1 MPLYVQ
7 NGNLLNKT
15 GTLGTSVGCCC
26 DQPPPPLPECNC
38 GGTFITIPSA
48 VTLEVDVGNLWSN
61 QGGTCSDADFRAYWN
76 GTYTLSYTRSDFGGY
91 IYEASYSDGR
101 YVNVLLKCDGI
112 PSFVVRS
119 CDLSLCIRRSGQG
132 YSFGLGTPAICA
144 VPTGTYTSADRIV
157 YDRPLL
163 CSDTFANNGRTY
175 DVDFTLEYIW

>member
-26 DQPPPPLPECNC
+26 DLQPELPECNC
-38 GGTFITIPSA
+38 DGTFTTVPSA
-48 VTLEVDVGNLWSN
+48 VTLEVDVGNLFSN

-76 GTYTLSYTRSDFGGY
+76 GTYTLSYTSSGFGGL
-91 IYEASYSDGR
+91 IYEASYSGGR
-101 YVNVLLKCDGI
+101 YVQVLLKCNDPPRFI
-112 PSFVVRS
+112 VQS

-132 YSFGLGTPAICA
+132 YSFGLGTPGICE
-144 VPTGTYTSADRIV
+144 VPTGTYTSSDRIV

-163 CSDTFANNGRTY
+163 CFDTFANNGRTY
-175 DVDFTLEYIW
+175 DVDFTIGYIW